1 MPQERPGSGLNAPY
15 APGPRGRLACAH
27 DPDGSGDDEPM
38 SPGAAMR
45 TTPKRGAEEA
55 GVADTS
61 GAKRQVPGPEADDA
75 YLFDYDE
82 VLGDL
87 T

>member
-1 MPQERPGSGLNAPY
+1 
-15 APGPRGRLACAH
+15 
-27 DPDGSGDDEPM
+27 
-38 SPGAAMR
+38 MR

>member
-1 MPQERPGSGLNAPY
+1 MLIIRFASEQ
-15 APGPRGRLACAH
+15 RLARAH